1 MMMSNGDSLRGA
13 SYTSII
19 LQNTEQVK
27 SLLGKEKNML
37 TTENTFKDYPDIV
50 SFKQMMEMLHIGR
63 NKACTLL
70 RNDIP
75 SIRIGSTHK
84 IPKVNIIDYINR
96 KSMEK

>member
-1 MMMSNGDSLRGA
+1 M
-13 SYTSII
+13 
-19 LQNTEQVK
+19 
-27 SLLGKEKNML
+27 LGKEKNML

-75 SIRIGSTHK
+75 SIRIGCTHK

-96 KSMEK
+96 KSIEK

>member
-1 MMMSNGDSLRGA
+1 MLR
-13 SYTSII
+13 
-19 LQNTEQVK
+19 
-27 SLLGKEKNML
+27 KEKIML

>member
-1 MMMSNGDSLRGA
+1 MMSNGDSLRGA

>member
-1 MMMSNGDSLRGA
+1 MMMSDGDSLRGA

-75 SIRIGSTHK
+75 SIRIGCTHK

-96 KSMEK
+96 KSIEK

>member
-1 MMMSNGDSLRGA
+1 MMSDGDSLRGA

-75 SIRIGSTHK
+75 SIRIGCTHK

-96 KSMEK
+96 KSIEK

>member
-1 MMMSNGDSLRGA
+1 M
-13 SYTSII
+13 
-19 LQNTEQVK
+19 
-27 SLLGKEKNML
+27 LGREKNML
-37 TTENTFKDYPDIV
+37 TPENTFRDYPDIV

-63 NKACTLL
+63 NKACKLL

>member
-1 MMMSNGDSLRGA
+1 MMMSNGDALRGA

-75 SIRIGSTHK
+75 SIRIGCTHK

-96 KSMEK
+96 KSIEK

>member
-13 SYTSII
+13 SHTSII

>member
-1 MMMSNGDSLRGA
+1 MMSNGDSLRGA

-75 SIRIGSTHK
+75 SIRIGCTHK

-96 KSMEK
+96 KSIEK

>member
-75 SIRIGSTHK
+75 SIRIGCTHK

-96 KSMEK
+96 KSIEK